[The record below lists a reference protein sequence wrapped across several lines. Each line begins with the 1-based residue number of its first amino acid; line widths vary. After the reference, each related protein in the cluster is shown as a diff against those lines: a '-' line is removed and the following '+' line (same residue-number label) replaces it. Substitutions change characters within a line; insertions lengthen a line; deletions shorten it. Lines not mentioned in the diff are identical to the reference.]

1 MNIAPIIVLSALLF
15 TNSAWAVDIKVN
27 DYREHNL
34 YMDALV
40 WLLNKSGADYHLI
53 HTKHAMS
60 SQVRKVAL
68 VQKGEIDVMYAGT
81 TKALESALKPIRFP
95 ITRGLIG
102 RRVFIINK
110 QHQSRYDA
118 VQGIKDLKAY
128 SGILGFGWADKEVL
142 EGVGLHQEEGVYDEI
157 FDRLNAG
164 SGYYFPR
171 GVLEAF
177 SELLDK
183 QETHPNLGV
192 EDKLLLTYKSAV
204 LFFINPNNTEL
215 ESILNTGFKKGYEDG
230 SYQEFLYNH
239 PLIKDVF
246 TKAKLNERLVINIPN
261 PYFPETSKRIP
272 SQYWHTD

>member
-1 MNIAPIIVLSALLF
+1 MNTAPTILLSTLLLASS
-15 TNSAWAVDIKVN
+15 TWAVDIKVN
-27 DYREHNL
+27 DSREHNL

-53 HTKHAMS
+53 HTDHSMS

-68 VQKGEIDVMYAGT
+68 VQKGELDVMYAGT
-81 TKALESALKPIRFP
+81 TVALESALKPIRFP
-95 ITRGLIG
+95 VTRGLIG

-110 QHQSRYDA
+110 QHQSRYDT
-118 VQGIKDLKAY
+118 VKDIKGLKEY

-157 FDRLNAG
+157 FDSLNAG
-164 SGYYFPR
+164 SRYYFPR

-177 SELLDK
+177 SELIDK
-183 QETHPNLGV
+183 QETHPNLVV
-192 EDKLLLTYKSAV
+192 EDKLLLAYKSAV

-215 ESILNTGFKKGYEDG
+215 EDMLNAGFKKGYEDG

-246 TKAKLNERLVINIPN
+246 HKANLDERLVINIPN
-261 PYFPETSKRIP
+261 PYFPEASKRIP
-272 SQYWHTD
+272 SQYWHAD

>member
-1 MNIAPIIVLSALLF
+1 MILLV
-15 TNSAWAVDIKVN
+15 TSSAWSIDIKVN
-27 DYREHNL
+27 DSREHNL

-40 WLLNKSGADYHLI
+40 WLLNKSGEDYRLI
-53 HTKHAMS
+53 HTDHSMS
-60 SQVRKVAL
+60 SQVRKAAL

-81 TKALESALKPIRFP
+81 TRALESALKPIRFP

-102 RRVFIINK
+102 RRVLIINK
-110 QHQSRYDA
+110 QHQGRYDD
-118 VQGIKDLKAY
+118 VKGIEDLTSY

-142 EGVGLHQEEGVYDEI
+142 EGVGLHQVEGVYHEI
-157 FDRLNAG
+157 FDSLNAG
-164 SGYYFPR
+164 SGYYFSR

-183 QETHPNLGV
+183 QETHPNLVV

-215 ESILNTGFKKGYEDG
+215 EDMLNTGFKKGYEDG
-230 SYQEFLYNH
+230 SYQAFLYNH

-246 TKAKLNERLVINIPN
+246 GKAKLDERLVINIPN
-261 PYFPETSKRIP
+261 PYFPEASMHIP
-272 SQYWHTD
+272 SQYWHAN